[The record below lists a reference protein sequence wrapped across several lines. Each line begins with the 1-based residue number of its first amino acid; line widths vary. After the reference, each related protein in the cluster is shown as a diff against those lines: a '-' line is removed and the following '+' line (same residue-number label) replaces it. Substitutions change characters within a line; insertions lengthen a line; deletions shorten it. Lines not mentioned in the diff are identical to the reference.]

1 MLLDI
6 LFFCPTLFHFFFL
19 HEWFFIQ
26 RVWIFFLLN
35 CTLKIFYNVLKRI
48 YQINWKLAFLC
59 IFPFSYISLHHF
71 YLSLFCSPSECHK
84 ALGRFA
90 EATFIPFTYLYFRFW
105 IKQAA
110 GDCDTLTNM
119 QNQLANFAN
128 IAVGSPAP
136 EGREMANEQR
146 CFEAILH
153 KRLRYWKQHN
163 DDQYCFHVLTYQKSK
178 VPDLPTYLHFRKK
191 TFRLL
196 MKNKILL

>member
-19 HEWFFIQ
+19 HELFFIQ

-35 CTLKIFYNVLKRI
+35 CTLKNFYNVLKRI

-90 EATFIPFTYLYFRFW
+90 EATFIPFYILVFSFLDKASSWWLWYPNQHAESVSKFCKYCCWVSCSWREGDGQRTKMFW
-105 IKQAA
+105 S
-110 GDCDTLTNM
+110 D
-119 QNQLANFAN
+119 FA
-128 IAVGSPAP
+128 
-136 EGREMANEQR
+136 
-146 CFEAILH
+146 
-153 KRLRYWKQHN
+153 
-163 DDQYCFHVLTYQKSK
+163 
-178 VPDLPTYLHFRKK
+178 
-191 TFRLL
+191 
-196 MKNKILL
+196 